1 MNFRHCGLWR
11 RSNALGDAAQIVH
24 KYRNGF
30 LPRGRNELASAPSL
44 MEGARQWAC
53 WIGCTERTVHPPFS
67 AVDMQAKMHTL
78 ADDANR
84 KAAEMEKEDADR
96 KRATAVAEASK

>member
-1 MNFRHCGLWR
+1 MGLLDWLYGKDGPPAV
-11 RSNALGDAAQIVH
+11 SAA
-24 KYRNGF
+24 
-30 LPRGRNELASAPSL
+30 
-44 MEGARQWAC
+44 
-53 WIGCTERTVHPPFS
+53 
-67 AVDMQAKMHTL
+67 DMQAKMHTL

>member
-1 MNFRHCGLWR
+1 
-11 RSNALGDAAQIVH
+11 
-24 KYRNGF
+24 
-30 LPRGRNELASAPSL
+30 
-44 MEGARQWAC
+44 
-53 WIGCTERTVHPPFS
+53 
-67 AVDMQAKMHTL
+67 MHTL